1 MATWLGLVVLVGLS
15 AQAKGSDASV
25 GGKTIADRPHPPSDR
40 LLHETESAR
49 VDLGQSVFKTRW
61 VAAGTPSTVRREG
74 VGPLFNAASCDA
86 CHNDGS
92 GGRGPTGDGPA
103 PIALEIQLES
113 PSADVAAEP
122 SGDPVYG
129 RVFNTAALEGVQVE
143 GIVTVRYSEI
153 DGYYY
158 PDGMRWHM
166 RVPHYDLVGLGRG
179 ALAPTTVIKPRLA
192 PALFGVGLLEAVPE
206 AAISDGVTGAQT
218 SGRNSG
224 EPAWHSRQGTRMLG
238 RFGWQGDAISIRDQT
253 TKAFAREMGL
263 TSSDRPTDDCT
274 PAESD
279 CLRQPSGGSPEV
291 SEELIQAV
299 VAFQR
304 TLAVPRSPT
313 NTEDTS
319 LGSELFSDI
328 GCATCH
334 RLQLPVEL
342 PQSNGTKTPG
352 VIAPYTD
359 LRLHDL
365 GLEMADE
372 SASGVKV
379 TSRWRTAPLWGL
391 SYRTKTEGHP
401 TLLHDGR
408 ARSAEEAILWHSGEA
423 APARRKFVNLGP
435 RSRQALLRWLETL

>member
-1 MATWLGLVVLVGLS
+1 
-15 AQAKGSDASV
+15 
-25 GGKTIADRPHPPSDR
+25 
-40 LLHETESAR
+40 
-49 VDLGQSVFKTRW
+49 
-61 VAAGTPSTVRREG
+61 
-74 VGPLFNAASCDA
+74 
-86 CHNDGS
+86 
-92 GGRGPTGDGPA
+92 
-103 PIALEIQLES
+103 
-113 PSADVAAEP
+113 
-122 SGDPVYG
+122 
-129 RVFNTAALEGVQVE
+129 
-143 GIVTVRYSEI
+143 
-153 DGYYY
+153 
-158 PDGMRWHM
+158 
-166 RVPHYDLVGLGRG
+166 
-179 ALAPTTVIKPRLA
+179 
-192 PALFGVGLLEAVPE
+192 
-206 AAISDGVTGAQT
+206 
-218 SGRNSG
+218 
-224 EPAWHSRQGTRMLG
+224 
-238 RFGWQGDAISIRDQT
+238 
-253 TKAFAREMGL
+253 
-263 TSSDRPTDDCT
+263 
-274 PAESD
+274 
-279 CLRQPSGGSPEV
+279 
-291 SEELIQAV
+291 LIQAV

>member
-1 MATWLGLVVLVGLS
+1 MASLSMPLAMWRRPCEVANSMATWLGLVVLVGLS
-15 AQAKGSDASV
+15 AQAKGSDAPV
-25 GGKTIADRPHPPSDR
+25 GGKATAERRNPPSYRVLD
-40 LLHETESAR
+40 EAESAQ
-49 VDLGQSVFKTRW
+49 VDLGQSVFNTQW
-61 VAAGTPSTVRREG
+61 VAAGTPSILRREG
-74 VGPLFNAASCDA
+74 VGPLFNAASCNA
-86 CHNDGS
+86 CHNDGA
-92 GGRGPTGDGPA
+92 GGRGPAGDGPA

-113 PSADVAAEP
+113 PSGDVSAEP

-129 RVFNTAALEGVQVE
+129 YVFNTAALEGIRVE

-179 ALAPTTVIKPRLA
+179 TLAPTTLIKPRLA

-206 AAISDGVTGAQT
+206 AAISDGATGAPT

-224 EPAWHSRQGTRMLG
+224 EPAWRLRQGARVLE
-238 RFGWQGDAISIRDQT
+238 RFGWQGDALSIRDQT

-263 TSSDRPTDDCT
+263 TSTDRFRDDCT

-279 CLRQPSGGSPEV
+279 CLRQSNGTSPEV
-291 SEELIQAV
+291 SEELLEAV

-304 TLAVPRSPT
+304 TLSVPRSPAS
-313 NTEDTS
+313 TEDTS

-328 GCATCH
+328 GCAACH

-342 PQSNGTKTPG
+342 QESNGTKTSG

-372 SASGVKV
+372 SV
-379 TSRWRTAPLWGL
+379 
-391 SYRTKTEGHP
+391 
-401 TLLHDGR
+401 
-408 ARSAEEAILWHSGEA
+408 
-423 APARRKFVNLGP
+423 
-435 RSRQALLRWLETL
+435 LE